1 MPQLKRFGAELS
13 DCEKNK
19 LEHILKSGFS
29 FGGGGGRGGS
39 FRSPRECEGL
49 CKIGLSRPTN
59 FLWRNWKCPQAIFI
73 FDGSYALDSKLEN
86 LLPSFI

>member
-29 FGGGGGRGGS
+29 FGGGGAPSGHQGSARG
-39 FRSPRECEGL
+39 CV
-49 CKIGLSRPTN
+49 K
-59 FLWRNWKCPQAIFI
+59 
-73 FDGSYALDSKLEN
+73 
-86 LLPSFI
+86 